1 VISHGE
7 PRPCPSPEVLHRFIE
22 GILKRTTARDVALHI
37 ETCRDCRF
45 IVRETM
51 EFLHDDREL
60 LTEDSS
66 EPSSFG
72 RGWWLVPAAAAI
84 IGLAFLW
91 FYPPADEGRRFDRAL
106 AAAPVRPVE
115 GRLSGVLYAQYRVNM
130 GPEDRR
136 VPAQLESLARGLL
149 SESPED
155 AREWHRHGMASL
167 LAGDSQAAIAAFE
180 RAARLDAHNA
190 LYRSDLAA
198 ARLARGV
205 KLDDPKMLA
214 AASGDAQQA
223 LDLVPGLPEAH
234 FNLALAFERRHLF
247 KEAYLTYRRYQML
260 DRSSPWAD
268 EARARSERLRALTGS

>member
-1 VISHGE
+1 
-7 PRPCPSPEVLHRFIE
+7 
-22 GILKRTTARDVALHI
+22 
-37 ETCRDCRF
+37 
-45 IVRETM
+45 M
-51 EFLHDDREL
+51 EFLREDDEL
-60 LTEDSS
+60 PAEESS
-66 EPSSFG
+66 EPSSSG
-72 RGWWLVPAAAAI
+72 RGWWLTLAAAAI
-84 IGLAFLW
+84 IGFAMLW
-91 FYPPADEGRRFDRAL
+91 FFVPTDPGRSFDRAL
-106 AAAPVRPVE
+106 ATTPVRPVE
-115 GRLSGVLYAQYRVNM
+115 GRLSGVAYAKYRVKM

-149 SESPED
+149 SRSPED

-167 LAGDSQAAIAAFE
+167 LAGDSLAAISAFE
-180 RAARLDAHNA
+180 RAARLDARNA

-198 ARLARGV
+198 ARLAGGV

-214 AASGDAQQA
+214 SATRDAQQA

-247 KEAYLTYRRYQML
+247 KEAYLTYRRYQMV